1 MPDENFDTTL
11 LRLTVASIYASVAMQ
26 VGREMFGK
34 GYFLAPAEKT
44 ASDQAALAMVM
55 ANFQALTEE
64 GMKKLLGASA
74 ALLRL
79 VSLRHLLFRN
89 NHKITSLV
97 RILPHPIASMA
108 DFDSI

>member
-34 GYFLAPAEKT
+34 GYFALAPAEKT

-74 ALLRL
+74 ASS
-79 VSLRHLLFRN
+79 VGFVAPPAVPKQS
-89 NHKITSLV
+89 
-97 RILPHPIASMA
+97 
-108 DFDSI
+108 